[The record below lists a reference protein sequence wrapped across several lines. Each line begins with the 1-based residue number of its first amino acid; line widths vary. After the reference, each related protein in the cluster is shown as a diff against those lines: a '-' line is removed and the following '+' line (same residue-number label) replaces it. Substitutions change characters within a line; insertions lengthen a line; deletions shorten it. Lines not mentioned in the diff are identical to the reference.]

1 MMKLSVVVVSW
12 NTKDLLEKCLKSL
25 YIELESTNI
34 TSEVF
39 VIDNN
44 SADGSSSMVS
54 KQFPNVRLIA
64 NPDNKGFGR
73 ANNQALRKVTGEY
86 ILLLNPDTEVLPNA
100 ISSLLVFAEQNSK
113 VGIVAP
119 QLLNTDGSIQRS
131 CRAFPSL
138 SGMFYEI
145 IGLSRLFPKAKK
157 FREYKMLDFD
167 HKSTREVD
175 QPEGACLL
183 IPKAVLEEVGI
194 FDEKFFMLFEEVD
207 LCLRIKQA
215 GYQIWFYPESKIIHH
230 YGQSIKKVKVR
241 MMLSS
246 HKGMYY
252 FWSKHHQRWYHKLA
266 RPLLWFMLAGL
277 LVFRIIIYYLRKII

>member
-1 MMKLSVVVVSW
+1 MIKLSVVVVSW
-12 NTKDLLEKCLKSL
+12 NTKDLLHKCLNSL
-25 YIELESTNI
+25 YIELGTQNI
-34 TSEVF
+34 SSEVF
-39 VIDNN
+39 VVDNN
-44 SADGSSSMVS
+44 SADGSAGMVAAE
-54 KQFPNVRLIA
+54 FPQVRLIA
-64 NPDNKGFGR
+64 NLDNKGFGR
-73 ANNQALRKVTGEY
+73 ANNQALAMASGEY
-86 ILLLNPDTEVLPNA
+86 VLLLNPDTVVLPNS
-100 ISSLLVFAEQNSK
+100 ISSLLEFAEQNQNA
-113 VGIVAP
+113 GIVAP

-145 IGLSRLFPKAKK
+145 IGLSRAFPKAKK

-167 HKSTREVD
+167 HQTAREVD

-183 IPKAVLEEVGI
+183 IPKKVLDEVGI

-207 LCLRIKQA
+207 LCLRIKRA
-215 GYQIWFYPESKIIHH
+215 GYEIWFYPESKIIHH

-266 RPLLWFMLAGL
+266 RPFLWLMLAGL
-277 LVFRIIIYYLRKII
+277 LLARVIIYYLRKII